1 MRSIMSQGVPAKR
14 LLMKEEY
21 QRFVSRKALFLI
33 LLLLGIV
40 FLAGVA
46 ATLGSANISVLDV
59 YYAILARFF
68 PGHFQ
73 SDWFSDTIVWGLRLH
88 RIMLSIV
95 AGMGLAI
102 AGAVM
107 QGILKNPLASPFTL
121 GISSA
126 ASFGAALAIVLGA
139 GFAGGEW
146 LIIGN
151 AFVFTLLASMTVYG
165 LAKYKGITPETM
177 ILAGIAI
184 MYLFQ
189 AMTSFLQYL
198 GQSEQVA
205 EVVFWMMGSLGRSS
219 WEKVGIVSVIIAL
232 CFPYLLLKSW
242 DINALGAGDE
252 TATSLGVNVERTRVL
267 CMMAVSLI
275 TAGVI
280 CFTGTIGFIGLVS
293 PHITRMVIGGD
304 HRFLLPASA
313 IVGGLLLLAADT
325 AARTILAPVIMPVGI
340 MTAFLGVP
348 FFVYLFMKRK
358 KEFW

>member
-1 MRSIMSQGVPAKR
+1 MSTEITAKNV
-14 LLMKEEY
+14 LLSEKY
-21 QRFVSRKALFLI
+21 QRFVGRKMLFLI
-33 LLLLGIV
+33 LLLIGIV
-40 FLAGVA
+40 LLAGVA

-59 YYAILARFF
+59 YSAILSRFF
-68 PGHFQ
+68 PGSFQ
-73 SDWFSDTIVWGLRLH
+73 TSWFADTIVWGLRLH
-88 RIMLSIV
+88 RILLAIV

-139 GFAGGEW
+139 GFVGGEW
-146 LIIGN
+146 MIISN

-189 AMTSFLQYL
+189 AMTSFLQYV
-198 GQSEQVA
+198 GHAEQVQ
-205 EVVFWMMGSLGRSS
+205 EVVFWMMGSMGRSS
-219 WEKVGIVSVIIAL
+219 WDKVWIVTAVIAI

-242 DINALGAGDE
+242 DINAMGAGDE
-252 TATSLGVNVERTRVL
+252 TATSLGVNVEKTRII

-275 TAGVI
+275 TASVI

-313 IVGGLLLLAADT
+313 LVGGLLLLAADT
-325 AARTILAPVIMPVGI
+325 AARTILAPVILPVGI

-348 FFVYLFMKRK
+348 FFVYLFMRRK

>member
-1 MRSIMSQGVPAKR
+1 MSQRLPAKKK
-14 LLMKEEY
+14 LLMKAEY
-21 QRFVSRKALFLI
+21 QRFLGRKTLFLV
-33 LLLLGIV
+33 LLLLVIV
-40 FLAGVA
+40 LLAGVA
-46 ATLGSANISVLDV
+46 ATLGSANISVTDV
-59 YYAILARFF
+59 YTTILAKFF

-73 SDWFSDTIVWGLRLH
+73 SNWFSDTIVWGLRLH
-88 RIMLSIV
+88 RILMAIV

-189 AMTSFLQYL
+189 AMTSFLQYV
-198 GQSEQVA
+198 GHAEQLQ
-205 EVVFWMMGSLGRSS
+205 EVVFWMMGSLSRSS
-219 WEKVGIVSVIIAL
+219 WNKVWIISSFIAL

-252 TATSLGVNVERTRVL
+252 TATSLGVNVERTRVI

-275 TAGVI
+275 TASVI
-280 CFTGTIGFIGLVS
+280 CFTGTIGFIGLVA

-313 IVGGLLLLAADT
+313 LVGGLLLLAADT

-348 FFVYLFMKRK
+348 FFIYLFIRRNKQ
-358 KEFW
+358 FW

>member
-1 MRSIMSQGVPAKR
+1 MSEGAPAKR
-14 LLMKEEY
+14 IRMKEEY
-21 QRFVSRKALFLI
+21 QRFVSRKALFLT
-33 LLLLGIV
+33 LLLLAIIL
-40 FLAGVA
+40 LAGVA
-46 ATLGSANISVLDV
+46 ATLGSANISVWDV
-59 YYAILARFF
+59 YLAILARFF
-68 PGHFQ
+68 PAHFQ

-88 RIMLSIV
+88 RILLSIV
-95 AGMGLAI
+95 SGIGLAI

-146 LIIGN
+146 LIVGN

-189 AMTSFLQYL
+189 AMTSFLQYI

-205 EVVFWMMGSLGRSS
+205 EVVFWMMGSMGRSS
-219 WEKVGIVSVIIAL
+219 WDKVWIVSAVIAL

-252 TATSLGVNVERTRVL
+252 TASSLGVNVEKTRVISMFL
-267 CMMAVSLI
+267 VSLI
-275 TAGVI
+275 TASVI

-293 PHITRMVIGGD
+293 PHIARMVIGGD
-304 HRFLLPASA
+304 HRHLLPASA
-313 IVGGLLLLAADT
+313 LVGGLTLLAADT

-348 FFVYLFMKRK
+348 FFIYLFMRRK

>member
-1 MRSIMSQGVPAKR
+1 MGFDMSEGSPAKK

-21 QRFVSRKALFLI
+21 QRFVGRKALFLGV
-33 LLLLGIV
+33 LLMGII

-59 YYAILARFF
+59 YTAILARFF
-68 PGHFQ
+68 PGQFQ
-73 SDWFSDTIVWGLRLH
+73 SNWFSDIIVWGLRLH
-88 RIMLSIV
+88 RILLSVI

-146 LIIGN
+146 LIICN
-151 AFVFTLLASMTVYG
+151 SFVFTLLASMTVYG

-189 AMTSFLQYL
+189 AMTSFLQYV
-198 GQSEQVA
+198 GQAEQVQ
-205 EVVFWMMGSLGRSS
+205 EVVFWMMGSMGRSS
-219 WEKVGIVSVIIAL
+219 WDKVWIVSVVIAL
-232 CFPYLLLKSW
+232 CFPYLLFKSW

-252 TATSLGVNVERTRVL
+252 TATSLGVNVEKTRVI
-267 CMMAVSLI
+267 CMMLVSLI
-275 TAGVI
+275 TASVI

-293 PHITRMVIGGD
+293 PHIARMVIGGD

-313 IVGGLLLLAADT
+313 LVGGLLLLGADT
-325 AARTILAPVIMPVGI
+325 AARTILSPVILPVGI

-348 FFVYLFMKRK
+348 FFVYLFMRRK
-358 KEFW
+358 KAFW